1 MPANTSRWPASVKPP
16 QPVIWPTWWK
26 KAVYSN
32 YPVVGEVRG
41 MWFATQELNSQEI
54 LVSLVAIRYVTETIG
69 SHLSEQEATMT
80 LINIKDLEA
89 HLWHAAH
96 IITGPIDASDYK
108 TYIFPILFFKR
119 ICDVYD
125 EEFLEAMEQV
135 ADEELAKGDMFHRIQ
150 IPQECHWRDVFA
162 ATKDIGQ
169 ALKDAFRGIELANP
183 KLHGIFGDAS
193 WTNKDRLSDELLST
207 LLNHFNKVNLGVAS
221 VRDDDMGRAYEYLIK
236 RFADK
241 ANKKAGEF
249 YTPRTIVR
257 LMVNI
262 LDPKAGESV
271 YDPACGT
278 GGMLLETIHHVKE
291 NGGDPRLLKIKGQE
305 KNLTTEAIARMNLF
319 LHGQEDFDI
328 VRGDTLRDP
337 KFLIS
342 DRLETFDCV
351 IANPPFSLKEWGYD
365 LWAADPFGRKQYG
378 LAPKTNGDF
387 AWVQHMF
394 ASLNE
399 RGRMAVVLPHGVLF
413 RGGAEGAIRTKLLQ
427 ENRIEAIIGV
437 ASNLFYG
444 TGIPA
449 CILVLRKA
457 RAVSHQNHILIINA
471 EEIFTKGRAQNTLTN
486 DQADEIYGIYQS
498 QVRQGPNAAEIEGV
512 ARWVTLS
519 EIEENDF
526 NLNIARY
533 VQKPLEEET
542 ITVEE
547 ALKDFQQKL
556 AALEQA
562 ENELE
567 ALLIKEGFEL

>member
-1 MPANTSRWPASVKPP
+1 
-16 QPVIWPTWWK
+16 
-26 KAVYSN
+26 
-32 YPVVGEVRG
+32 
-41 MWFATQELNSQEI
+41 
-54 LVSLVAIRYVTETIG
+54 
-69 SHLSEQEATMT
+69 MT
-80 LINIKDLEA
+80 LIKLKDLEA

-125 EEFLEAMEQV
+125 EEFADAMVQV
-135 ADEELAKGDMFHRIQ
+135 DDEELAKGDMFHRIQ
-150 IPQECHWRDVFA
+150 IPTGCHWKDVFA
-162 ATKDIGQ
+162 ETKDIGK
-169 ALKDAFRGIELANP
+169 ALKDSFRGIELENP
-183 KLHGIFGDAS
+183 QLHGIFGDAS
-193 WTNKDRLSDELLST
+193 WTNKERLSDELLST
-207 LLNHFNKVNLGVAS
+207 LLNHFNKVNLGVSS
-221 VRDDDMGRAYEYLIK
+221 VRNDDMGRAYEYLIK

-262 LDPKAGESV
+262 LDPQANESV

-319 LHGQEDFDI
+319 LHGQEDFEI
-328 VRGDTLRDP
+328 VRGDTLREP
-337 KFLIS
+337 KFLKN
-342 DRLETFDCV
+342 DQLEDFDCV

-365 LWAADPFGRKQYG
+365 NWVSDPYGRASFG
-378 LAPKTNGDF
+378 LAPKANGDF

-394 ASLNE
+394 ASLNDE
-399 RGRMAVVLPHGVLF
+399 GRMAVVLPHGVLF
-413 RGGAEGAIRTKLLQ
+413 RGGAEGKIRTKLLK
-427 ENRIEAIIGV
+427 ENRIVAVIGV

-457 RAVSHQNHILIINA
+457 RPEEHKDHVLIVNA
-471 EEIFTKGRAQNTLTN
+471 EKIFTKGRAQNTLSEA
-486 DQADEIYGIYQS
+486 QADDIYDIYQ
-498 QVRQGPNAAEIEGV
+498 QMRKTGPKADDIEGA
-512 ARWVTLS
+512 ARWVPHS

-556 AALEQA
+556 TALEVA
-562 ENELE
+562 EQELE
-567 ALLIKEGFEL
+567 VLLIKEGF

>member
-1 MPANTSRWPASVKPP
+1 
-16 QPVIWPTWWK
+16 
-26 KAVYSN
+26 
-32 YPVVGEVRG
+32 
-41 MWFATQELNSQEI
+41 
-54 LVSLVAIRYVTETIG
+54 
-69 SHLSEQEATMT
+69 MT
-80 LINIKDLEA
+80 LINLKDLEA

-125 EEFLEAMEQV
+125 EEFEEAMEQV
-135 ADEELAKGDMFHRIQ
+135 GDEELAKGDMFHRIQ
-150 IPQECHWRDVFA
+150 IPANCHWKDVFSE
-162 ATKDIGQ
+162 TKDIGQ
-169 ALKDAFRGIELANP
+169 ALKDSFRGIELENP
-183 KLHGIFGDAS
+183 QLHGIFGDAS
-193 WTNKDRLSDELLST
+193 WTNKERLSDELLST
-207 LLNHFNKVNLGVAS
+207 LLNHFNKVNLGVSS
-221 VRDDDMGRAYEYLIK
+221 VRNDDMGRAYEYLIK

-262 LDPKAGESV
+262 LDPQANESV

-278 GGMLLETIHHVKE
+278 GGMLLETIHHVKD

-319 LHGQEDFDI
+319 LHGQEDFEI

-337 KFLIS
+337 KFLKN
-342 DRLETFDCV
+342 DQLENFDCV

-365 LWAADPFGRKQYG
+365 YWTSDPYGRASFG

-394 ASLNE
+394 ASLNDE
-399 RGRMAVVLPHGVLF
+399 GRMAVVLPHGVLF
-413 RGGAEGAIRTKLLQ
+413 RGGAEGKIRTKLLK
-427 ENRIEAIIGV
+427 ENRIVAVIGV

-457 RAVSHQNHILIINA
+457 RPEEHKGHVLIVNA
-471 EEIFTKGRAQNTLTN
+471 EEIFTKGRAQNTLSEL
-486 DQADEIYGIYQS
+486 QADEIYDIYQNM
-498 QVRQGPNAAEIEGV
+498 RTKGPKTDDIEGV
-512 ARWVTLS
+512 ARWVPHS

-556 AALEQA
+556 AALEAA
-562 ENELE
+562 EQELE

>member
-1 MPANTSRWPASVKPP
+1 
-16 QPVIWPTWWK
+16 
-26 KAVYSN
+26 
-32 YPVVGEVRG
+32 
-41 MWFATQELNSQEI
+41 
-54 LVSLVAIRYVTETIG
+54 
-69 SHLSEQEATMT
+69 MT
-80 LINIKDLEA
+80 LIDLKDLEA

-96 IITGPIDASDYK
+96 ILTGPIDASDYK
-108 TYIFPILFFKR
+108 TYIFPVLYFKR

-125 EEFLEAMEQV
+125 EEYEEAMEQV
-135 ADEELAKGDMFHRIQ
+135 DDDEMARGEMFHRIQ
-150 IPQECHWRDVFA
+150 IPEECHWEHVFA
-162 ATKDIGQ
+162 QTKDIGQ
-169 ALKDAFRGIELANP
+169 SLKDAFRGIELANQH
-183 KLHGIFGDAS
+183 LHGIFGDAS
-193 WTNKDRLSDELLST
+193 WTNKERLPDELLMT

-262 LDPKAGESV
+262 LDPQAGESI

-291 NGGDPRLLKIKGQE
+291 NGGDPRLLTLKGQE

-319 LHGQEDFDI
+319 LHGMEDFDI
-328 VRGDTLRDP
+328 IRGDTLRDP
-337 KFLIS
+337 KFLKQ
-342 DRLETFDCV
+342 DKLETFDCV
-351 IANPPFSLKEWGYD
+351 IANPPFSLKEWGYNK
-365 LWAADPFGRKQYG
+365 WESDPYGRNKFG

-394 ASLNE
+394 TSLKQTT
-399 RGRMAVVLPHGVLF
+399 GRMAIVLPHGVLF
-413 RGGAEGAIRTKLLQ
+413 RGGAEGRIRKALLDKGY
-427 ENRIEAIIGV
+427 IESIIGL
-437 ASNLFYG
+437 APNLFYG

-449 CILVLRKA
+449 CILILQKKA
-457 RAVSHQNHILIINA
+457 EPKEPVLIINA
-471 EEIFTKGRAQNTLTN
+471 EEIFTKGRAQNTLSTE
-486 DQADEIYGIYQS
+486 QADEIYQIYQH
-498 QVRQGPNAAEIEGV
+498 QLDDYGHEQEGV
-512 ARWVTLS
+512 ARWVPYS

-556 AALEQA
+556 AALEKA
-562 ENELE
+562 EDELE
-567 ALLIKEGFEL
+567 ALLIQEGFEV

>member
-1 MPANTSRWPASVKPP
+1 
-16 QPVIWPTWWK
+16 
-26 KAVYSN
+26 
-32 YPVVGEVRG
+32 
-41 MWFATQELNSQEI
+41 
-54 LVSLVAIRYVTETIG
+54 
-69 SHLSEQEATMT
+69 MT
-80 LINIKDLEA
+80 LINLKDLEA

-125 EEFLEAMEQV
+125 EEFEEAMEQV
-135 ADEELAKGDMFHRIQ
+135 GDEELAKGDMFHRIQ
-150 IPQECHWRDVFA
+150 IPANCHWKDVFA
-162 ATKDIGQ
+162 ETKDIGQ
-169 ALKDAFRGIELANP
+169 ALKDSFRGIELENP
-183 KLHGIFGDAS
+183 QLHDIFGDAS
-193 WTNKDRLSDELLST
+193 WTNKERLSDELLST
-207 LLNHFNKVNLGVAS
+207 LLNHFNKVNLGVSS
-221 VRDDDMGRAYEYLIK
+221 VRNDDMGRAYEYLIK

-262 LDPKAGESV
+262 LDPQANESV

-291 NGGDPRLLKIKGQE
+291 SGGDPRLLKIKGQE

-319 LHGQEDFDI
+319 LHGQEDFEI

-337 KFLIS
+337 KFLQN
-342 DRLETFDCV
+342 DQLENFDCV
-351 IANPPFSLKEWGYD
+351 IANPPFSLKEWGHDY
-365 LWAADPFGRKQYG
+365 WTSDPYGRASFG

-394 ASLNE
+394 ASLNDE
-399 RGRMAVVLPHGVLF
+399 GRMAVVLPHGVLF
-413 RGGAEGAIRTKLLQ
+413 RGGAEGKIRTKLLK
-427 ENRIEAIIGV
+427 ENRIVAVIGV

-457 RAVSHQNHILIINA
+457 RPEEHKDHVLIVNA
-471 EEIFTKGRAQNTLTN
+471 EEIFTKGRAQNTLSEP
-486 DQADEIYGIYQS
+486 QADEIYDIYQKM
-498 QVRQGPNAAEIEGV
+498 RTKGPNADDIEGV
-512 ARWVTLS
+512 ARWVPHS

-556 AALEQA
+556 AALEVA
-562 ENELE
+562 EQELE

>member
-1 MPANTSRWPASVKPP
+1 
-16 QPVIWPTWWK
+16 
-26 KAVYSN
+26 
-32 YPVVGEVRG
+32 
-41 MWFATQELNSQEI
+41 
-54 LVSLVAIRYVTETIG
+54 
-69 SHLSEQEATMT
+69 MT
-80 LINIKDLEA
+80 LINLKDLEA

-125 EEFLEAMEQV
+125 EEFAEAMEQV
-135 ADEELAKGDMFHRIQ
+135 GDAELAKADMFHRIQ
-150 IPQECHWRDVFA
+150 IPEYCHWKDVFA
-162 ATKDIGQ
+162 ETKDIGQ
-169 ALKDAFRGIELANP
+169 ALKDAFRGIELANQ

-193 WTNKDRLSDELLST
+193 WTNKDRLSDELLGT
-207 LLNHFNKVNLGVAS
+207 LLNHFNKFNLGVAS

-262 LDPKAGESV
+262 LDPQAGESV

-291 NGGDPRLLKIKGQE
+291 SGGDPRLLKIKGQE

-328 VRGDTLRDP
+328 VRGDTLRMP
-337 KFLIS
+337 KFLEN
-342 DRLETFDCV
+342 DQLETFDCV

-365 LWAADPFGRKQYG
+365 LWSSDPYGRKQYG

-394 ASLNE
+394 ASLNDQ
-399 RGRMAVVLPHGVLF
+399 GRMAVVLPHGVLF
-413 RGGAEGAIRTKLLQ
+413 RGSAEGKIRTSLLK
-427 ENRIEAIIGV
+427 ENRIEAIVGV

-457 RAVSHQNHILIINA
+457 RPVSHNDHVLIINA
-471 EEIFTKGRAQNTLTN
+471 EEIFTKGRAQNTLSN
-486 DQADEIYGIYQS
+486 DQADEIFDIY
-498 QVRQGPNAAEIEGV
+498 RQQTLVGPQAAEIEGV

-556 AALEQA
+556 AALEKA
-562 ENELE
+562 EEELE
-567 ALLIKEGFEL
+567 TLLSKEGFSL

>member
-1 MPANTSRWPASVKPP
+1 MT
-16 QPVIWPTWWK
+16 
-26 KAVYSN
+26 
-32 YPVVGEVRG
+32 
-41 MWFATQELNSQEI
+41 TQTQI
-54 LVSLVAIRYVTETIG
+54 SL
-69 SHLSEQEATMT
+69 
-80 LINIKDLEA
+80 KDLEA

-119 ICDVYD
+119 ISDVYD
-125 EEFLEAMEQV
+125 EEFRDAMEQV
-135 ADEELAKGDMFHRIQ
+135 GSEEMAKREMFHRIQ
-150 IPQECHWRDVFA
+150 IPEDCHWRDVFA
-162 ATKDIGQ
+162 ETKDIGRT
-169 ALKDAFRGIELANP
+169 LKDAFHGIEMENP
-183 KLHGIFGDAS
+183 HLHGIFGDAS
-193 WTNKDRLSDELLST
+193 WTNKDRLSDELLAT
-207 LLNHFNKVNLGVAS
+207 LLNHFNQVDLGVS
-221 VRDDDMGRAYEYLIK
+221 NVRDDDMGRAYEYLIK

-262 LDPKAGESV
+262 LDPQAGESV

-278 GGMLLETIHHVKE
+278 GGMLLETIHHVHE
-291 NGGDPRLLKIKGQE
+291 QGGDPRLLTLKGQE

-328 VRGDTLRDP
+328 IRGDTLRYP
-337 KFLIS
+337 KFQVN

-351 IANPPFSLKEWGYD
+351 IANPPFSLKEWGHD
-365 LWAADPFGRKQYG
+365 LWSADPYNRNQYG

-394 ASLNE
+394 ASLNTK
-399 RGRMAVVLPHGVLF
+399 GRMAVVLPHGVLF
-413 RGGAEGAIRTKLLQ
+413 RGGAEGKIRTKLLE

-437 ASNLFYG
+437 APNLFYG

-449 CILVLRKA
+449 CILVLKKQRLA
-457 RAVSHQNHILIINA
+457 AHNNHVLIVNA

-486 DQADEIYGIYQS
+486 TQADEIYRIYKD
-498 QVRQGPNAAEIEGV
+498 QVDTGPAASEIEGV
-512 ARWVTLS
+512 ARWVSLD
-519 EIEENDF
+519 EIKENDF

-542 ITVEE
+542 LSVEE
-547 ALKDFQQKL
+547 ALKDFQTKL

-562 ENELE
+562 EQELE
-567 ALLIKEGFEL
+567 ELLTKEGFEL

>member
-1 MPANTSRWPASVKPP
+1 
-16 QPVIWPTWWK
+16 
-26 KAVYSN
+26 
-32 YPVVGEVRG
+32 
-41 MWFATQELNSQEI
+41 
-54 LVSLVAIRYVTETIG
+54 
-69 SHLSEQEATMT
+69 MT
-80 LINIKDLEA
+80 LIKLKDLEA

-125 EEFLEAMEQV
+125 EEFTEAMEQV
-135 ADEELAKGDMFHRIQ
+135 NDEELARGDMFHRIQ
-150 IPQECHWRDVFA
+150 IPADCHWQHVFA
-162 ATKDIGQ
+162 QTKDIGQ
-169 ALKDAFRGIELANP
+169 SLKDAFRGIELANQH
-183 KLHGIFGDAS
+183 LHGIFGDAS
-193 WTNKDRLSDELLST
+193 WTNKERLSDELLST

-262 LDPKAGESV
+262 LDPQAGESV

-278 GGMLLETIHHVKE
+278 GGMLLETVHHVKE

-328 VRGDTLRDP
+328 VRGDTLRSP
-337 KFLIS
+337 KFLK
-342 DRLETFDCV
+342 DDQLETFDCV

-365 LWAADPFGRKQYG
+365 VWGAAPYGRNQYG
-378 LAPKTNGDF
+378 MPPKTNGDF

-399 RGRMAVVLPHGVLF
+399 KGRMAVVLPHGVLF
-413 RGGAEGAIRTKLLQ
+413 RGGAEGKIRTKLLK

-449 CILVLRKA
+449 SILVLRKQ
-457 RAVSHQNHILIINA
+457 RPTNHNDHVLIINA
-471 EEIFTKGRAQNTLTN
+471 EEIFTKGRAQNTLSEE
-486 DQADEIYGIYQS
+486 QADEIYSIYQQQELS
-498 QVRQGPNAAEIEGV
+498 GPSKAKETEGE

-519 EIEENDF
+519 ELEENDF

-533 VQKPLEEET
+533 VQKPLEGET

-547 ALKDFQQKL
+547 ALKDFQLKL
-556 AALEQA
+556 AALEKA
-562 ENELE
+562 EDELE
-567 ALLIKEGFEL
+567 QLLIQEGFEV

>member
-1 MPANTSRWPASVKPP
+1 
-16 QPVIWPTWWK
+16 
-26 KAVYSN
+26 
-32 YPVVGEVRG
+32 
-41 MWFATQELNSQEI
+41 
-54 LVSLVAIRYVTETIG
+54 
-69 SHLSEQEATMT
+69 MT
-80 LINIKDLEA
+80 LITLKDLEA

-125 EEFLEAMEQV
+125 EEFTEALAQV
-135 ADEELAKGDMFHRIQ
+135 GDAELAKGDMFHRIK
-150 IPQECHWRDVFA
+150 IPAEYHWKQVFSQ
-162 ATKDIGQ
+162 TKNIGQ
-169 ALKDAFRGIELANP
+169 ALNEAFRGIELANER
-183 KLHGIFGDAS
+183 LHGIFGDAG
-193 WTNKDRLSDELLST
+193 WTNKERLSDELLGT
-207 LLNHFNKVNLGVAS
+207 LLNHFNKINLGVS
-221 VRDDDMGRAYEYLIK
+221 NVRDDDMGRAYEYLIK

-278 GGMLLETIHHVKE
+278 GGMLLETVHHVKE
-291 NGGDPRLLKIKGQE
+291 NGGDPRLLKIRGQE

-319 LHGQEDFDI
+319 LHGMEDFDI
-328 VRGDTLRDP
+328 LRGDTLRHP
-337 KFLIS
+337 KFIKN
-342 DRLETFDCV
+342 DKLETFDNV
-351 IANPPFSLKEWGYD
+351 IANPPFSLNEWGYD
-365 LWAADPFGRKQYG
+365 LWQNDPYDRKKYG

-387 AWVQHMF
+387 SWVQHMF
-394 ASLNE
+394 ASLNDK
-399 RGRMAVVLPHGVLF
+399 GRMAVVLPHGVLF
-413 RGGAEGAIRTKLLQ
+413 RGAAEGKIRTNLLK

-449 CILVLRKA
+449 CILVLRKQ
-457 RAVSHQNHILIINA
+457 RPPDHQNHVLIINA
-471 EEIFTKGRAQNTLTN
+471 EAIYTKGRAQNTLSVA
-486 DQADEIYGIYQS
+486 QADQIYHIYQS
-498 QVRQGPNAAEIEGV
+498 QEQQGPEKAKEIEGV
-512 ARWVTLS
+512 ARWVALK

-533 VQKPLEEET
+533 VQKPLAEET

-547 ALKDFQQKL
+547 ALVDFKQKL

-562 ENELE
+562 EQELE
-567 ALLIKEGFEL
+567 ELLIKEGFEL

>member
-1 MPANTSRWPASVKPP
+1 
-16 QPVIWPTWWK
+16 
-26 KAVYSN
+26 
-32 YPVVGEVRG
+32 
-41 MWFATQELNSQEI
+41 
-54 LVSLVAIRYVTETIG
+54 
-69 SHLSEQEATMT
+69 MT
-80 LINIKDLEA
+80 LINLKDLEA

-125 EEFLEAMEQV
+125 EEFADAMKQV
-135 ADEELAKGDMFHRIQ
+135 GDEELAKGEMFHRIQ
-150 IPQECHWRDVFA
+150 IPKNFHWKKVFSK
-162 ATKDIGQ
+162 TKDIGQ
-169 ALKDAFRGIELANP
+169 ALKNAFRGIESANP
-183 KLHGIFGDAS
+183 HLHGIFGDAS
-193 WTNKDRLSDELLST
+193 WTNKERLSDELLGT
-207 LLNHFNKVNLGVAS
+207 LLNHFNEVNIGVSS

-262 LDPKAGESV
+262 LDPKAGQSV

-328 VRGDTLRDP
+328 VRGDTLRNP
-337 KFLIS
+337 KFLV
-342 DRLETFDCV
+342 DDKLETFDCV

-365 LWAADPFGRKQYG
+365 LWASDPYSRNQFG
-378 LAPKTNGDF
+378 LAPQTNGDF

-399 RGRMAVVLPHGVLF
+399 QGCMAVVLPHGVLF
-413 RGGAEGAIRTKLLQ
+413 RGGAEDQIRTKLLQ

-437 ASNLFYG
+437 APNLFYG

-449 CILVLRKA
+449 CILVLRKH
-457 RAVSHQNHILIINA
+457 RPKSHKSHVLIINA
-471 EEIFTKGRAQNTLTN
+471 EEIFTKGRAQNTLSES
-486 DQADEIYGIYQS
+486 QADEIYSIYKQ
-498 QVRQGPNAAEIEGV
+498 QAKKGPKAVEIEGV
-512 ARWVTLS
+512 ARWVSLD
-519 EIEENDF
+519 EIKENDF

-533 VQKPLEEET
+533 VQKPLVEET

-556 AALEQA
+556 SALEKA
-562 ENELE
+562 EYELE
-567 ALLIKEGFEL
+567 KLLIKEGFEV

>member
-1 MPANTSRWPASVKPP
+1 
-16 QPVIWPTWWK
+16 
-26 KAVYSN
+26 
-32 YPVVGEVRG
+32 
-41 MWFATQELNSQEI
+41 
-54 LVSLVAIRYVTETIG
+54 
-69 SHLSEQEATMT
+69 MT
-80 LINIKDLEA
+80 LISPKDLEA

-125 EEFLEAMEQV
+125 EEFLEAMEKV
-135 ADEELAKGDMFHRIQ
+135 GDAELAKGDMFHRIQ
-150 IPQECHWRDVFA
+150 IPAYCHWKDVFA
-162 ATKDIGQ
+162 ETKDIGQ
-169 ALKDAFRGIELANP
+169 ALKESFRGIELANP

-193 WTNKDRLSDELLST
+193 WTNKERLSDELLIT
-207 LLNHFNKVNLGVAS
+207 LLDHFNKVNLGVAS

-241 ANKKAGEF
+241 TNKKAGEF

-262 LDPKAGESV
+262 LDPQAGESV

-278 GGMLLETIHHVKE
+278 GGMLLETIHHVKD

-328 VRGDTLRDP
+328 VRGDTLREP
-337 KFLIS
+337 KFLVS

-351 IANPPFSLKEWGYD
+351 IANTPFSLKEWGYD
-365 LWAADPFGRKQYG
+365 LWSADPYGRNQYG

-394 ASLNE
+394 ASLNDH
-399 RGRMAVVLPHGVLF
+399 GRMAVVLPHGVLF
-413 RGGAEGAIRTKLLQ
+413 RGGAEGLIREHLLK
-427 ENRIEAIIGV
+427 ENRIVAVVGV

-449 CILVLRKA
+449 CILVLRKQRPDA
-457 RAVSHQNHILIINA
+457 HKDHVLIINA
-471 EEIFTKGRAQNTLTN
+471 EEIFTKGRAQNSLSET
-486 DQADEIYGIYQS
+486 QADDIYDIY
-498 QVRQGPNAAEIEGV
+498 RKMRTKGPEANDIDGV
-512 ARWVTLS
+512 ARWVPHS

-533 VQKPLEEET
+533 VQKPLKEET

-556 AALEQA
+556 ASLEKA

-567 ALLIKEGFEL
+567 ALLMQEGFEL

>member
-1 MPANTSRWPASVKPP
+1 
-16 QPVIWPTWWK
+16 
-26 KAVYSN
+26 
-32 YPVVGEVRG
+32 
-41 MWFATQELNSQEI
+41 
-54 LVSLVAIRYVTETIG
+54 
-69 SHLSEQEATMT
+69 MT
-80 LINIKDLEA
+80 LITLKDLEA

-125 EEFLEAMEQV
+125 EEFADAMAQV
-135 ADEELAKGDMFHRIQ
+135 DDVELAKDKMFHRIQ
-150 IPQECHWRDVFA
+150 IPPACHWKDVFA
-162 ATKDIGQ
+162 VTKDIGQ
-169 ALKDAFRGIELANP
+169 KLKDSFRGIELENSQ
-183 KLHGIFGDAS
+183 LHGIFGDAS
-193 WTNKDRLSDELLST
+193 WTNKERLSDELLST
-207 LLNHFNKVNLGVAS
+207 LLNHFNQVNLGVSS
-221 VRDDDMGRAYEYLIK
+221 VRNDDMGRAYEYLIK

-262 LDPKAGESV
+262 LDPQANESV

-319 LHGQEDFDI
+319 LHGQEDFEI
-328 VRGDTLRDP
+328 LRGDTLRDP
-337 KFLIS
+337 KFLK
-342 DRLETFDCV
+342 DDLLEHFDCV

-365 LWAADPFGRKQYG
+365 NWTSDPYGRSSYG

-394 ASLNE
+394 ASLNDE
-399 RGRMAVVLPHGVLF
+399 GRMAVVLPHGVLF
-413 RGGAEGAIRTKLLQ
+413 RGGAEGKIRTALLK
-427 ENRIEAIIGV
+427 ENRIVAVIGV

-449 CILVLRKA
+449 CILVLRKTRPEA
-457 RAVSHQNHILIINA
+457 HKDHVLIINA
-471 EEIFTKGRAQNTLTN
+471 EEIYTKGRAQNSLSEI
-486 DQADEIYGIYQS
+486 QADDIYDIYQ
-498 QVRQGPNAAEIEGV
+498 QMRTKGPTADDIEGV
-512 ARWVTLS
+512 ARWVAHK

-542 ITVEE
+542 IPVVE

-556 AALEQA
+556 RVLEKA
-562 ENELE
+562 EQELE
-567 ALLIKEGFEL
+567 ALLIKEGFEI

>member
-1 MPANTSRWPASVKPP
+1 
-16 QPVIWPTWWK
+16 
-26 KAVYSN
+26 
-32 YPVVGEVRG
+32 
-41 MWFATQELNSQEI
+41 
-54 LVSLVAIRYVTETIG
+54 
-69 SHLSEQEATMT
+69 MT
-80 LINIKDLEA
+80 LITLKDLEA

-125 EEFLEAMEQV
+125 EEFTEALAQV
-135 ADEELAKGDMFHRIQ
+135 GDAELANSDMFHRIK
-150 IPQECHWRDVFA
+150 IPAECHWQQVFNQ
-162 ATKDIGQ
+162 TKNIGQ
-169 ALKDAFRGIELANP
+169 ALNEAFRGIELANEH
-183 KLHGIFGDAS
+183 LHGIFGDAG
-193 WTNKDRLSDELLST
+193 WTNKERLSDELLGT
-207 LLNHFNKVNLGVAS
+207 LLNHFNKINLGVS
-221 VRDDDMGRAYEYLIK
+221 NVRDDDMGRAYEYLIK

-278 GGMLLETIHHVKE
+278 GGMLLETVHHVKE
-291 NGGDPRLLKIKGQE
+291 NGGDPRLLKIRGQE

-319 LHGQEDFDI
+319 LHGMEDFDI
-328 VRGDTLRDP
+328 LRGDTLRHP
-337 KFLIS
+337 KFIKN
-342 DRLETFDCV
+342 DKLETFDNV
-351 IANPPFSLKEWGYD
+351 IANPPFSLNEWGYD
-365 LWAADPFGRKQYG
+365 LWQNDPYDRKKYG

-387 AWVQHMF
+387 SWVQHMF
-394 ASLNE
+394 ASLNDK
-399 RGRMAVVLPHGVLF
+399 GRMAVVLPHGVLF
-413 RGGAEGAIRTKLLQ
+413 RGAAEGKIRTNLLK

-449 CILVLRKA
+449 CILVLRKQ
-457 RAVSHQNHILIINA
+457 RPLDHQNHVLIINA
-471 EEIFTKGRAQNTLTN
+471 EAIYTKGRAQNTLSVA
-486 DQADEIYGIYQS
+486 QADQIYHIYQS
-498 QVRQGPNAAEIEGV
+498 QEQQGPDKAEEIEGV
-512 ARWVTLS
+512 ARWVPLK

-526 NLNIARY
+526 NLNITRY
-533 VQKPLEEET
+533 VQKPLAEET

-547 ALKDFQQKL
+547 ALLDFKQKL

-562 ENELE
+562 EQELE
-567 ALLIKEGFEL
+567 ELLVKEGFEL

>member
-1 MPANTSRWPASVKPP
+1 
-16 QPVIWPTWWK
+16 
-26 KAVYSN
+26 
-32 YPVVGEVRG
+32 
-41 MWFATQELNSQEI
+41 
-54 LVSLVAIRYVTETIG
+54 
-69 SHLSEQEATMT
+69 MT
-80 LINIKDLEA
+80 LIKLKDLEA

-125 EEFLEAMEQV
+125 EEYATAMEQV
-135 ADEELAKGDMFHRIQ
+135 GDEELARGSMFHRIQ
-150 IPQECHWRDVFA
+150 IPEECHWTHVFSHS
-162 ATKDIGQ
+162 KDIGQ
-169 ALKDAFRGIELANP
+169 ALTDAFRCIEQANP
-183 KLHGIFGDAS
+183 HLYGIFGDAS
-193 WTNKDRLSDELLST
+193 WTNKERLPDELLAT

-291 NGGDPRLLKIKGQE
+291 NGGDPRLLTIKGQE

-319 LHGQEDFDI
+319 LHGMEDFDI
-328 VRGDTLRDP
+328 IRGDTLRQP
-337 KFLIS
+337 KFIENDKLQ
-342 DRLETFDCV
+342 TFDCV
-351 IANPPFSLKEWGYD
+351 IANPPFSLKEWGFDQWSSDIY
-365 LWAADPFGRKQYG
+365 GRNQYG
-378 LAPKTNGDF
+378 QPPKTNGDF

-394 ASLNE
+394 ASLNDT
-399 RGRMAVVLPHGVLF
+399 GRMAVVLPHGVLF
-413 RGGAEGAIRTKLLQ
+413 RGGAEAKIRTKLLQ
-427 ENRIEAIIGV
+427 DNRIEAIIGV

-449 CILVLRKA
+449 CILVLRKKRPA
-457 RAVSHQNHILIINA
+457 GHKKHVLIINA
-471 EEIFTKGRAQNTLTN
+471 EEIFTKGRAQNTLSEA
-486 DQADEIYGIYQS
+486 QADEIYNIYKTQE
-498 QVRQGPNAAEIEGV
+498 QQGPAKAKELEGV
-512 ARWVTLS
+512 ARWVNLD
-519 EIEENDF
+519 EIKENDF

-542 ITVEE
+542 ISVEE
-547 ALKDFQQKL
+547 ALLDFKQKL

-562 ENELE
+562 EQELE
-567 ALLIKEGFEL
+567 ELLVKEGFEV

>member
-1 MPANTSRWPASVKPP
+1 
-16 QPVIWPTWWK
+16 
-26 KAVYSN
+26 
-32 YPVVGEVRG
+32 
-41 MWFATQELNSQEI
+41 
-54 LVSLVAIRYVTETIG
+54 
-69 SHLSEQEATMT
+69 MT
-80 LINIKDLEA
+80 LINLKDLEA

-125 EEFLEAMEQV
+125 EEFEEAMEQV
-135 ADEELAKGDMFHRIQ
+135 GDEELAKGDMFHRIQ
-150 IPQECHWRDVFA
+150 IPANCHWKDVFA
-162 ATKDIGQ
+162 ETKDIGQ
-169 ALKDAFRGIELANP
+169 ALKDSFRGIELENP
-183 KLHGIFGDAS
+183 QLHGIFGDAS
-193 WTNKDRLSDELLST
+193 WTNKERLSDELLST
-207 LLNHFNKVNLGVAS
+207 LLNHFNKVNLGVSS
-221 VRDDDMGRAYEYLIK
+221 VRNDNMGRAYEYLIK

-262 LDPKAGESV
+262 LDPQANESV

-291 NGGDPRLLKIKGQE
+291 SGGDPRLLKIKGQE

-319 LHGQEDFDI
+319 LHGQEDFEI
-328 VRGDTLRDP
+328 IRGDTLRDP
-337 KFLIS
+337 KFLKN
-342 DRLETFDCV
+342 DQLENFDCV

-365 LWAADPFGRKQYG
+365 YWTSDPYGRASFG

-394 ASLNE
+394 ASLNDK
-399 RGRMAVVLPHGVLF
+399 GRMAVVLPHGVLF
-413 RGGAEGAIRTKLLQ
+413 RGGAEGKIRKKLLK
-427 ENRIEAIIGV
+427 ENRIVAVVGV

-449 CILVLRKA
+449 CILVLRKERPEA
-457 RAVSHQNHILIINA
+457 HKDHVLIINA
-471 EEIFTKGRAQNTLTN
+471 EEIYTKGRAQNTLSEQ
-486 DQADEIYGIYQS
+486 QADDIYDIYKKMRQ
-498 QVRQGPNAAEIEGV
+498 QGPEAEDIEGV
-512 ARWVTLS
+512 ARWVSHS

-542 ITVEE
+542 ISVDE

-562 ENELE
+562 ERELE

>member
-1 MPANTSRWPASVKPP
+1 
-16 QPVIWPTWWK
+16 
-26 KAVYSN
+26 
-32 YPVVGEVRG
+32 
-41 MWFATQELNSQEI
+41 
-54 LVSLVAIRYVTETIG
+54 
-69 SHLSEQEATMT
+69 MT
-80 LINIKDLEA
+80 LISPKDLEA

-125 EEFLEAMEQV
+125 EEFLEAMEKV
-135 ADEELAKGDMFHRIQ
+135 GDAELAKGDMFHRIQ
-150 IPQECHWRDVFA
+150 IPAYCHWKDVFA
-162 ATKDIGQ
+162 ETKDIGQ
-169 ALKDAFRGIELANP
+169 ALKESFRGIELANP

-193 WTNKDRLSDELLST
+193 WTNKERLSDELLIT
-207 LLNHFNKVNLGVAS
+207 LLDHFNKVNLGVAS

-241 ANKKAGEF
+241 TNKKAGEF

-262 LDPKAGESV
+262 LDPQAGESV

-278 GGMLLETIHHVKE
+278 GGMLLETIHHVKD

-328 VRGDTLRDP
+328 VRGDTLREP
-337 KFLIS
+337 KFLVS

-365 LWAADPFGRKQYG
+365 LWSADPYGRNQYG
-378 LAPKTNGDF
+378 LAPQTNGDF

-394 ASLNE
+394 ASLNDH
-399 RGRMAVVLPHGVLF
+399 GRMAVVLPHGVLF
-413 RGGAEGAIRTKLLQ
+413 RGGAEGLIREHLLK
-427 ENRIEAIIGV
+427 ENRIVAVVGV

-449 CILVLRKA
+449 CILVLRKQRPDA
-457 RAVSHQNHILIINA
+457 HKDHVLIINA
-471 EEIFTKGRAQNTLTN
+471 EEIFTKGRAQNSLSET
-486 DQADEIYGIYQS
+486 QADDIYDIY
-498 QVRQGPNAAEIEGV
+498 RKMRTKGPEANDIDGV
-512 ARWVTLS
+512 ARWVPHS

-556 AALEQA
+556 ASLEKA

-567 ALLIKEGFEL
+567 ALLMQEGFEL

>member
-1 MPANTSRWPASVKPP
+1 
-16 QPVIWPTWWK
+16 
-26 KAVYSN
+26 
-32 YPVVGEVRG
+32 
-41 MWFATQELNSQEI
+41 
-54 LVSLVAIRYVTETIG
+54 
-69 SHLSEQEATMT
+69 MT

-125 EEFLEAMEQV
+125 EEFIDAMEQV
-135 ADEELAKGDMFHRIQ
+135 GDEELAKGDMFHRIQ
-150 IPQECHWRDVFA
+150 IPEECHWKDVFA
-162 ATKDIGQ
+162 ETKDIGQ

-193 WTNKDRLSDELLST
+193 WTNKERLSDELLAT

-262 LDPKAGESV
+262 LDPQAGESV

-328 VRGDTLRDP
+328 VRGDTLREP
-337 KFLIS
+337 KFLVN

-365 LWAADPFGRKQYG
+365 LWSADPYGRKQYG

-399 RGRMAVVLPHGVLF
+399 QGRMAVVLPHGVLF

-449 CILVLRKA
+449 CILVLRKSRPA
-457 RAVSHQNHILIINA
+457 DHQDHVLIINA
-471 EEIFTKGRAQNTLTN
+471 EEIFTKGRAQNTLSN
-486 DQADEIYGIYQS
+486 DQADEIFNIY
-498 QVRQGPNAAEIEGV
+498 RQQEAAGPKAEEIEGV
-512 ARWVTLS
+512 ARWVALT

-567 ALLIKEGFEL
+567 SLLIKEGFEL

>member
-1 MPANTSRWPASVKPP
+1 
-16 QPVIWPTWWK
+16 
-26 KAVYSN
+26 
-32 YPVVGEVRG
+32 
-41 MWFATQELNSQEI
+41 
-54 LVSLVAIRYVTETIG
+54 
-69 SHLSEQEATMT
+69 MT
-80 LINIKDLEA
+80 LINLKDLEA

-135 ADEELAKGDMFHRIQ
+135 GDEELAKGDMFHRIQ
-150 IPQECHWRDVFA
+150 IPAYCHWKDVFA
-162 ATKDIGQ
+162 ETKDLGQ

-193 WTNKDRLSDELLST
+193 WTNKERLSDELLAT
-207 LLNHFNKVNLGVAS
+207 LLNHFNKVNLGVTS
-221 VRDDDMGRAYEYLIK
+221 VRNDDMGRAYEYLIK

-262 LDPKAGESV
+262 LDPQAGESV

-328 VRGDTLRDP
+328 VRGDTLREP
-337 KFLIS
+337 KLLVS

-351 IANPPFSLKEWGYD
+351 VANPPFSLKEWGYD
-365 LWAADPFGRKQYG
+365 LWSADPYGRNQYG

-394 ASLNE
+394 ASLNDH
-399 RGRMAVVLPHGVLF
+399 GRMAVVLPHGVLF
-413 RGGAEGAIRTKLLQ
+413 RGGAEGSIREKLLK
-427 ENRIEAIIGV
+427 ENRIVAVVGV

-449 CILVLRKA
+449 CILVLRKQRPA
-457 RAVSHQNHILIINA
+457 AHQDHVLIINA
-471 EEIFTKGRAQNTLTN
+471 EEIFTKGRAQNILSET
-486 DQADEIYGIYQS
+486 QADDIYDIY
-498 QVRQGPNAAEIEGV
+498 RKMRTKGPEANDIDGV
-512 ARWVTLS
+512 ARWVPHS

-533 VQKPLEEET
+533 VQKTLEEQT

-556 AALEQA
+556 AALEKA

-567 ALLIKEGFEL
+567 ALLIQEGFEL

>member
-1 MPANTSRWPASVKPP
+1 
-16 QPVIWPTWWK
+16 
-26 KAVYSN
+26 
-32 YPVVGEVRG
+32 
-41 MWFATQELNSQEI
+41 
-54 LVSLVAIRYVTETIG
+54 
-69 SHLSEQEATMT
+69 MT
-80 LINIKDLEA
+80 LIKLKDLEA

-125 EEFLEAMEQV
+125 EEFEEAMKQV
-135 ADEELAKGDMFHRIQ
+135 GDAELARADMFHRIQ
-150 IPQECHWRDVFA
+150 IPVSFHWKQVFA
-162 ATKDIGQ
+162 HTKDIGQ
-169 ALKDAFRGIELANP
+169 ALKEAFRGIELANP
-183 KLHGIFGDAS
+183 QLHGIFGDAS
-193 WTNKDRLSDELLST
+193 WTNKERLSDELLST
-207 LLNHFNKVNLGVAS
+207 LLNHFNKVNLGISS

-262 LDPKAGESV
+262 LDPKAGESI

-319 LHGQEDFDI
+319 LHGQEDFEI

-337 KFLIS
+337 KFIQN

-365 LWAADPFGRKQYG
+365 LWANDPYGRKQYG

-394 ASLNE
+394 ASLHE
-399 RGRMAVVLPHGVLF
+399 KGRMAVVLPHGVLF
-413 RGGAEGAIRTKLLQ
+413 RGGAEGKIREQLLK

-449 CILVLRKA
+449 CILVLRKS
-457 RAVSHQNHILIINA
+457 RPVSHQDHVLIINA
-471 EEIFTKGRAQNTLTN
+471 EEIFTKGRAQNTLSN
-486 DQADEIYGIYQS
+486 DQADEIYKIYQDQES
-498 QVRQGPNAAEIEGV
+498 EGPATDEVEGV
-512 ARWVTLS
+512 ARWVQLS
-519 EIEENDF
+519 EIEENDY

-533 VQKPLEEET
+533 VQKPLEEDIRT
-542 ITVEE
+542 LEE
-547 ALKDFQQKL
+547 ALADFHSKL
-556 AALEQA
+556 SALEKA
-562 ENELE
+562 EDEME
-567 ALLIKEGFEL
+567 AMLRKEGFVL

>member
-1 MPANTSRWPASVKPP
+1 
-16 QPVIWPTWWK
+16 
-26 KAVYSN
+26 
-32 YPVVGEVRG
+32 
-41 MWFATQELNSQEI
+41 
-54 LVSLVAIRYVTETIG
+54 
-69 SHLSEQEATMT
+69 MT
-80 LINIKDLEA
+80 LISQKDLEA
-89 HLWHAAH
+89 HLWHAAN

-125 EEFLEAMEQV
+125 EEFLEAMEKV
-135 ADEELAKGDMFHRIQ
+135 GDAELAKGDMFHRIQ
-150 IPQECHWRDVFA
+150 IPAYCHWKDVFA
-162 ATKDIGQ
+162 ETKDIGQ
-169 ALKDAFRGIELANP
+169 ALKESFRGIELANP
-183 KLHGIFGDAS
+183 KLHGIFGDAN
-193 WTNKDRLSDELLST
+193 WTNKERLSDELLIT
-207 LLNHFNKVNLGVAS
+207 LLDHFNKVNLGVAS

-241 ANKKAGEF
+241 TNKKAGEF

-262 LDPKAGESV
+262 LDPQAGESV

-278 GGMLLETIHHVKE
+278 GGMLLETIHHVKD

-328 VRGDTLRDP
+328 VRGDTLREP
-337 KFLIS
+337 KFLVS

-351 IANPPFSLKEWGYD
+351 IANPPFSLKEWGYE
-365 LWAADPFGRKQYG
+365 LWSADPYGRNQYG
-378 LAPKTNGDF
+378 LAPQTNGDF

-394 ASLNE
+394 ASLNDH
-399 RGRMAVVLPHGVLF
+399 GRMAVVLPHGVLF
-413 RGGAEGAIRTKLLQ
+413 RGGAEGIIREHLLK
-427 ENRIEAIIGV
+427 ENRIVAVVGV

-449 CILVLRKA
+449 CILVLRKQRPDA
-457 RAVSHQNHILIINA
+457 HKDHVLIINA
-471 EEIFTKGRAQNTLTN
+471 EEIFTKGRAQNSLSET
-486 DQADEIYGIYQS
+486 QADDIYDIY
-498 QVRQGPNAAEIEGV
+498 RKMRTKGPEANDIDGV
-512 ARWVTLS
+512 ARWVPHS

-556 AALEQA
+556 AALEKA

-567 ALLIKEGFEL
+567 ALLMQEGFEL

>member
-1 MPANTSRWPASVKPP
+1 
-16 QPVIWPTWWK
+16 
-26 KAVYSN
+26 
-32 YPVVGEVRG
+32 
-41 MWFATQELNSQEI
+41 
-54 LVSLVAIRYVTETIG
+54 
-69 SHLSEQEATMT
+69 MT
-80 LINIKDLEA
+80 LINLKDLEA
-89 HLWHAAH
+89 HLWQAAH

-125 EEFLEAMEQV
+125 EEMEEAIEQV
-135 ADEELAKGDMFHRIQ
+135 DDTELAKSSMFHRIQ
-150 IPQECHWRDVFA
+150 IPQGCHWKDVFA
-162 ATKDIGQ
+162 ENKNIGQ
-169 ALKDAFRGIELANP
+169 ALKDSFIGIERANP
-183 KLHGIFGDAS
+183 QLHNIFGDAS
-193 WTNKDRLSDELLST
+193 WTNKERLSDELLST
-207 LLNHFNKVNLGVAS
+207 LLNHFNQVNLGVAS
-221 VRDDDMGRAYEYLIK
+221 VRNDDMGQAYEYLIK

-262 LDPKAGESV
+262 LAPQPNESV

-328 VRGDTLRDP
+328 IRGDTLRDP
-337 KFLIS
+337 KFLVN
-342 DRLETFDCV
+342 DQLETFDNV

-365 LWAADPFGRKQYG
+365 SWSSDLYGRASYG
-378 LAPKTNGDF
+378 LAPQTNGDF

-394 ASLNE
+394 ASLSDT
-399 RGRMAVVLPHGVLF
+399 GRMAVVLPHGVLF
-413 RGGAEGAIRTKLLQ
+413 RGAAEGRIRTKLLQ
-427 ENRIEAIIGV
+427 DNRIEAIIGL
-437 ASNLFYG
+437 APNLFYG

-449 CILVLRKA
+449 CILVLHKQRPQTHLQY
-457 RAVSHQNHILIINA
+457 VLIINA
-471 EEIFTKGRAQNTLTN
+471 EEIFTKGRAQNTLSEL
-486 DQADEIYGIYQS
+486 QSDEIYKIYRQ
-498 QVRQGPNAAEIEGV
+498 QEQQGPETASIEGV
-512 ARWVTLS
+512 ARWVPLS
-519 EIEENDF
+519 EIEENDY

-533 VQKPLEEET
+533 VQKPLKEET
-542 ITVEE
+542 ISVEE

-562 ENELE
+562 EHELE
-567 ALLIKEGFEL
+567 ELLKKEGFDV

>member
-1 MPANTSRWPASVKPP
+1 
-16 QPVIWPTWWK
+16 
-26 KAVYSN
+26 
-32 YPVVGEVRG
+32 
-41 MWFATQELNSQEI
+41 
-54 LVSLVAIRYVTETIG
+54 
-69 SHLSEQEATMT
+69 MT
-80 LINIKDLEA
+80 LINLKDLEA

-125 EEFLEAMEQV
+125 EEFEEAMEQV
-135 ADEELAKGDMFHRIQ
+135 GDEELAKGDMFHRIQ
-150 IPQECHWRDVFA
+150 IPANCHWKDVFA
-162 ATKDIGQ
+162 ETKDIGQ
-169 ALKDAFRGIELANP
+169 ALKDSFRGIELENSQ
-183 KLHGIFGDAS
+183 LHGIFGDAS
-193 WTNKDRLSDELLST
+193 WTNKERLSDELLST
-207 LLNHFNKVNLGVAS
+207 LLNHFNKVNLGVSS
-221 VRDDDMGRAYEYLIK
+221 VRNDDMGRAYEYLIK

-262 LDPKAGESV
+262 LDPQANESV

-319 LHGQEDFDI
+319 LHGQEDFEI

-337 KFLIS
+337 KFLKD
-342 DRLETFDCV
+342 DRLEDFDCV

-365 LWAADPFGRKQYG
+365 YWTSDPYGRASFG

-394 ASLNE
+394 ASLNDE
-399 RGRMAVVLPHGVLF
+399 GRMAVVLPHGVLF
-413 RGGAEGAIRTKLLQ
+413 RGGAEGKIRTKLLK
-427 ENRIEAIIGV
+427 ENRIVAVIGV

-444 TGIPA
+444 TSIPA

-457 RAVSHQNHILIINA
+457 RPEEHKDHVLFVNA
-471 EEIFTKGRAQNTLTN
+471 EEVFTKGQAQNTMSEN
-486 DQADEIYGIYQS
+486 QADEIYDIYQNM
-498 QVRQGPNAAEIEGV
+498 RTNGPKADDIEGV
-512 ARWVTLS
+512 ARWVAHC

-547 ALKDFQQKL
+547 ALKDFQQQL
-556 AALEQA
+556 SALEVA
-562 ENELE
+562 EQELE